1 MSVISLEKSPAHA
14 IYQSQQG
21 TDESHTMSAMHSPV
35 RFLGA
40 FLRRLR
46 EERELT
52 QKQVAHD
59 LGVSQSALS
68 AWESG
73 QTLPPRPQIVRLAG
87 VLGVG
92 VEALEAYFEKAE
104 SEESYAP
111 RSLGRIHF
119 QAAEH
124 VKRYGPDNLSIW
136 ILGATNLSVMES
148 TFVQERWRANLGRG
162 INYNLIWF
170 LDLVPE
176 ESFRAA
182 IAIFAEIER
191 RTAAEHK
198 AEGGARPLGAIHH
211 YATNGFEPP
220 SELMTA
226 LYRQLEEAV
235 AAGGGKAAK
244 ARVHAYVVAIRNAS
258 TAPNP
263 AEAALVDASRKLL
276 RCWHPETG
284 IVFYRPR
291 TITTPP
297 AANIRLMP
305 VSEHIIDGLSP
316 EAEQSQ
322 FWFWLSPRGAARI
335 NNAVTAF
342 ERAIQATEQKG

>member
-1 MSVISLEKSPAHA
+1 MNAT
-14 IYQSQQG
+14 Q
-21 TDESHTMSAMHSPV
+21 SPV
-35 RFLGA
+35 RSLGA

-52 QKQVAHD
+52 QKQVAKE
-59 LGVSQSALS
+59 LGISQSALS

-73 QTLPPRPQIVRLAG
+73 QTLPPRPQMARIAAA
-87 VLGVG
+87 LGVG
-92 VEALEAYFEKAE
+92 VDALETYFEKAE

-148 TFVQERWRANLGRG
+148 PFVQERWRANLARG
-162 INYNLIWF
+162 TDYHLIWF

-182 IAIFAEIER
+182 VAIFAEIER
-191 RTAAEHK
+191 RVAAESR
-198 AEGGARPLGAIHH
+198 GQGARSLGAIHH
-211 YATNGFEPP
+211 YATSAFDLP
-220 SELMTA
+220 SETMTA
-226 LYRQLEEAV
+226 LYRQLEEALGASGKSATRPRV
-235 AAGGGKAAK
+235 HPYVPGATGTSATAADAAK
-244 ARVHAYVVAIRNAS
+244 
-258 TAPNP
+258 
-263 AEAALVDASRKLL
+263 KLL
-276 RCWHPETG
+276 RCWQPDTG
-284 IVFYRPR
+284 IVLYRPK

-305 VSEHIIDGLSP
+305 VSEHIVEGLSP

-322 FWFWLSPRGAARI
+322 YWFWLSPRGAARL
-335 NNAVTAF
+335 NNAVTTF
-342 ERAIQATEQKG
+342 EQAIQAAHRKR

>member
-1 MSVISLEKSPAHA
+1 MN
-14 IYQSQQG
+14 
-21 TDESHTMSAMHSPV
+21 AMQSPV
-35 RFLGA
+35 RSLGA

-52 QKQVAHD
+52 QKRVAKE
-59 LGVSQSALS
+59 LGISQSALS

-73 QTLPPRPQIVRLAG
+73 QTLPPRPQIVRLAD

-92 VEALEAYFEKAE
+92 AEALEAYFEKAE

-148 TFVQERWRANLGRG
+148 SFVQERWRANLGRG
-162 INYNLIWF
+162 IDYHLIWF

-182 IAIFAEIER
+182 IAVFAEIER
-191 RTAAEHK
+191 RMAAEYQPQS
-198 AEGGARPLGAIHH
+198 GAGSLGAIHH
-211 YATNGFEPP
+211 YATNAFDAP

-226 LYRQLEEAV
+226 LYRQLREALSAASDQVATAAKTRVHPYVAAAKSASSAPRPGEAAV
-235 AAGGGKAAK
+235 ADAAK
-244 ARVHAYVVAIRNAS
+244 
-258 TAPNP
+258 
-263 AEAALVDASRKLL
+263 KLL
-276 RCWHPETG
+276 RCWQPETG
-284 IVFYRPR
+284 VVFYRPK

-297 AANIRLMP
+297 VANIRLMP
-305 VSEHIIDGLSP
+305 VSEHIVEGLSP

-322 FWFWLSPRGAARI
+322 YWFWLSPRGAARI

-342 ERAIQATEQKG
+342 ERAILALEQKG

>member
-1 MSVISLEKSPAHA
+1 MPGIGIP
-14 IYQSQQG
+14 G
-21 TDESHTMSAMHSPV
+21 TQDETDAMNATSSPV
-35 RFLGA
+35 RSLGA

-46 EERELT
+46 KERELT
-52 QKQVAHD
+52 QKQVAKE
-59 LGVSQSALS
+59 LEISQSALS

-73 QTLPPRPQIVRLAG
+73 QTLPPRPQMARIAA

-92 VEALEAYFEKAE
+92 MDALETYFEKAE

-148 TFVQERWRANLGRG
+148 PFVQERWRANLSRG
-162 INYNLIWF
+162 IEYNLIWF

-182 IAIFAEIER
+182 IAIFAEIEQ
-191 RTAAEHK
+191 RTTAEHR
-198 AEGGARPLGAIHH
+198 ARAGSHLRGAIHH
-211 YATNGFEPP
+211 YATNAFEPP
-220 SELMTA
+220 GETMLA
-226 LYRQLEEAV
+226 LYRQLETTL
-235 AAGGGKAAK
+235 AAGGGKAA
-244 ARVHAYVVAIRNAS
+244 ANSRVRPYAAATGGSKAS
-258 TAPNP
+258 TP
-263 AEAALVDASRKLL
+263 AEAAVADAARKLL
-276 RCWHPETG
+276 RCWHPDTG
-284 IVFYRPR
+284 VVFYRPK

-305 VSEHIIDGLSP
+305 VSEHIVDGFSL

-322 FWFWLSPRGAARI
+322 YWFWLSPRGAARI

-342 ERAIQATEQKG
+342 ERAVQGTGKKG

>member
-1 MSVISLEKSPAHA
+1 
-14 IYQSQQG
+14 
-21 TDESHTMSAMHSPV
+21 MSAMHSPV
-35 RFLGA
+35 RSLGA

-52 QKQVAHD
+52 QKQVARD
-59 LGVSQSALS
+59 LGISQSALS

-73 QTLPPRPQIVRLAG
+73 QTLPPRPQIERIAG
-87 VLGVG
+87 VLGIG
-92 VEALEAYFEKAE
+92 VDQLETYFEKAE

-111 RSLGRIHF
+111 RSLGRIHA

-148 TFVQERWRANLGRG
+148 TAVQERWRANLGRG
-162 INYNLIWF
+162 LDYNLIWF

-191 RTAAEHK
+191 RTAAEQK
-198 AEGGARPLGAIHH
+198 AQRGAGAPGAIHH
-211 YATNGFEPP
+211 YATSGFEAP
-220 SELMTA
+220 SEMMTT
-226 LYRQLEEAV
+226 LYRQLGEALSSGREKAKMRVHPYVSTTKVAPGSGEAAV
-235 AAGGGKAAK
+235 A
-244 ARVHAYVVAIRNAS
+244 
-258 TAPNP
+258 
-263 AEAALVDASRKLL
+263 DATRKLL
-276 RCWHPETG
+276 RCWQPETG
-284 IVFYRPR
+284 IVFYRPK

-305 VSEHIIDGLSP
+305 VSEHIVEGLSP

-322 FWFWLSPRGAARI
+322 YWFWLSPRGAARI

-342 ERAIQATEQKG
+342 ERAILALEQKG

>member
-1 MSVISLEKSPAHA
+1 MDS
-14 IYQSQQG
+14 
-21 TDESHTMSAMHSPV
+21 MSAMHSPV
-35 RFLGA
+35 RSLGA

-52 QKQVAHD
+52 QKQVAKD
-59 LGVSQSALS
+59 LGISQSALS

-73 QTLPPRPQIVRLAG
+73 QTLPPRPQIVRIAA

-92 VEALEAYFEKAE
+92 ADALESYFGRAE
-104 SEESYAP
+104 SEEGYAP

-162 INYNLIWF
+162 IDYNLIWF

-191 RTAAEHK
+191 RTAAEHR
-198 AEGGARPLGAIHH
+198 AEDRSRPLGAIHH
-211 YATNGFEPP
+211 YATNAFEPP
-220 SELMTA
+220 SEPMTA
-226 LYRQLEEAV
+226 LYRQLEEALAAEGGEAATAAKTRVHGYV
-235 AAGGGKAAK
+235 AATT
-244 ARVHAYVVAIRNAS
+244 NSS
-258 TAPNP
+258 TAPDP
-263 AEAALVDASRKLL
+263 AAAAVADAARKLL

-284 IVFYRPR
+284 IVFYRPK
-291 TITTPP
+291 TITTPV

-305 VSEHIIDGLSP
+305 VSEHIVDVLSP

-322 FWFWLSPRGAARI
+322 YWFWLSPRGAARI

-342 ERAIQATEQKG
+342 ERAIQAAGRKG

>member
-1 MSVISLEKSPAHA
+1 
-14 IYQSQQG
+14 
-21 TDESHTMSAMHSPV
+21 MSAMHSPV

-52 QKQVAHD
+52 QKQVARD
-59 LGVSQSALS
+59 LGISQSALS

-104 SEESYAP
+104 SEEGYAP

-124 VKRYGPDNLSIW
+124 IKRYGPDNLSIW

-162 INYNLIWF
+162 IDYNLIWF

-182 IAIFAEIER
+182 IAVFAEIER
-191 RTAAEHK
+191 RMAAEHQ
-198 AEGGARPLGAIHH
+198 AQGGAGSLGAIHH
-211 YATNGFEPP
+211 YATNGYDAP

-226 LYRQLEEAV
+226 LYRQLGEALSAASDKAAPAAKTRVHPYVAALRGPPSAPGPGEAAV
-235 AAGGGKAAK
+235 ADAAK
-244 ARVHAYVVAIRNAS
+244 
-258 TAPNP
+258 
-263 AEAALVDASRKLL
+263 KLL
-276 RCWHPETG
+276 RCWQPETG
-284 IVFYRPR
+284 IVFYRPK

-297 AANIRLMP
+297 VANIRLMP
-305 VSEHIIDGLSP
+305 VSEHIVEGLSP

-322 FWFWLSPRGAARI
+322 YWFWLSPRGAARI

-342 ERAIQATEQKG
+342 ERAILAMERKD

>member
-1 MSVISLEKSPAHA
+1 
-14 IYQSQQG
+14 
-21 TDESHTMSAMHSPV
+21 MSAMHSPV
-35 RFLGA
+35 RSLGA

-59 LGVSQSALS
+59 LGISQSALS

-73 QTLPPRPQIVRLAG
+73 QTLPPRPQIARIAA

-92 VEALEAYFEKAE
+92 VDALEAYFEKAE

-111 RSLGRIHF
+111 RTLGRIHY
-119 QAAEH
+119 QASEH

-148 TFVQERWRANLGRG
+148 TYVQERWRANLGRG
-162 INYNLIWF
+162 IDYNLVWF

-191 RTAAEHK
+191 RVAAEHK
-198 AEGGARPLGAIHH
+198 AGGGARPLGAIHH
-211 YATNGFEPP
+211 YATNAFEPP

-235 AAGGGKAAK
+235 AAAGKAAK
-244 ARVHAYVVAIRNAS
+244 ARVHPYVAAVR
-258 TAPNP
+258 TAAPKP
-263 AEAALVDASRKLL
+263 AEAALADAARKLL
-276 RCWHPETG
+276 RCWNPDTG
-284 IVFYRPR
+284 IVFYRPK

-305 VSEHIIDGLSP
+305 VAEHIIDGLSP

-322 FWFWLSPRGAARI
+322 YWFWLSPRGAARI

-342 ERAIQATEQKG
+342 EQAILTLERKG

>member
-1 MSVISLEKSPAHA
+1 
-14 IYQSQQG
+14 
-21 TDESHTMSAMHSPV
+21 MSAMHSPV
-35 RFLGA
+35 RSLGA

-52 QKQVAHD
+52 QKQVARD
-59 LGVSQSALS
+59 LGISQSALS

-73 QTLPPRPQIVRLAG
+73 QTLPPRPQIERIAG
-87 VLGVG
+87 VLGIG
-92 VEALEAYFEKAE
+92 VDQLETYFEKAE

-111 RSLGRIHF
+111 RSLGRIHA

-148 TFVQERWRANLGRG
+148 TSVQERWRANLGRG
-162 INYNLIWF
+162 LDYNLIWF

-191 RTAAEHK
+191 RTVAEQKGQRGAGAA
-198 AEGGARPLGAIHH
+198 GAIHH
-211 YATNGFEPP
+211 YATSGFEAP
-220 SELMTA
+220 SEMMTA
-226 LYRQLEEAV
+226 LYRQLGEALST
-235 AAGGGKAAK
+235 GRDKASK
-244 ARVHAYVVAIRNAS
+244 MRVHPYVSATKVPPAAPGSGEATVAD
-258 TAPNP
+258 
-263 AEAALVDASRKLL
+263 AARKLL
-276 RCWHPETG
+276 RCWQPETG
-284 IVFYRPR
+284 IVFYRPK

-297 AANIRLMP
+297 VANIRLMP
-305 VSEHIIDGLSP
+305 VSEHIIEGLSP

-322 FWFWLSPRGAARI
+322 YWFWLSPRGAARI

-342 ERAIQATEQKG
+342 ERAILETEQRG

>member
-1 MSVISLEKSPAHA
+1 
-14 IYQSQQG
+14 
-21 TDESHTMSAMHSPV
+21 MSAMHSPV
-35 RFLGA
+35 RSLGA

-52 QKQVAHD
+52 QKRVAKE
-59 LGVSQSALS
+59 LGISQSALS

-73 QTLPPRPQIVRLAG
+73 QTLPPRPQIARIAA
-87 VLGVG
+87 VLEVG
-92 VEALEAYFEKAE
+92 VDALESYFEKAE

-111 RSLGRIHF
+111 RTLGRIHF
-119 QAAEH
+119 QASEH

-148 TFVQERWRANLGRG
+148 TLVQERWRANLSRG
-162 INYNLIWF
+162 IDYNLVWF

-211 YATNGFEPP
+211 YATNAFEPP
-220 SELMTA
+220 SEPMTA

-235 AAGGGKAAK
+235 AGGGKAAAK
-244 ARVHAYVVAIRNAS
+244 ARVHPYVAAMKSAS
-258 TAPNP
+258 TAPKP
-263 AEAALVDASRKLL
+263 TEAALAEAARKLL
-276 RCWHPETG
+276 KCWNPETG
-284 IVFYRPR
+284 IVFYRPK

-322 FWFWLSPRGAARI
+322 YWFWLSPRGAARI

-342 ERAIQATEQKG
+342 ERAIQAIEQKG

>member
-1 MSVISLEKSPAHA
+1 
-14 IYQSQQG
+14 
-21 TDESHTMSAMHSPV
+21 MSAMHSPV
-35 RFLGA
+35 RSLGA

-52 QKQVAHD
+52 QKQVAKD
-59 LGVSQSALS
+59 LGISQSALS

-73 QTLPPRPQIVRLAG
+73 QTLPPRPQILRLAA

-92 VEALEAYFEKAE
+92 VDALESYFEKAE

-111 RSLGRIHF
+111 RTLGRIHV

-148 TFVQERWRANLGRG
+148 TFVQERWRANLNRG
-162 INYNLIWF
+162 IDYNLIWF

-176 ESFRAA
+176 ETFRAA

-198 AEGGARPLGAIHH
+198 AQGGARPLGAIHH
-211 YATNGFEPP
+211 YATNAFEPP
-220 SELMTA
+220 SELMAA
-226 LYRQLEEAV
+226 LYRQLEEAL
-235 AAGGGKAAK
+235 AAGDKAAAK
-244 ARVHAYVVAIRNAS
+244 SRVHAYVAAARNTSA
-258 TAPNP
+258 APTP
-263 AEAALVDASRKLL
+263 AEAAVADAARKLL
-276 RCWHPETG
+276 RLWHPETG
-284 IVFYRPR
+284 IVFYRPK

-297 AANIRLMP
+297 VANIRLMP

-322 FWFWLSPRGAARI
+322 YWFWLSPRGAARI

-342 ERAIQATEQKG
+342 ERAIQATGRKS

>member
-1 MSVISLEKSPAHA
+1 
-14 IYQSQQG
+14 
-21 TDESHTMSAMHSPV
+21 MSAMHSPA
-35 RFLGA
+35 RSLGA

-52 QKQVAHD
+52 QKQVAGD
-59 LGVSQSALS
+59 LGISQSALS

-73 QTLPPRPQIVRLAG
+73 QTLPPRPQIERIAG

-92 VEALEAYFEKAE
+92 VDRLEAYFEKAE
-104 SEESYAP
+104 SEENYAP
-111 RSLGRIHF
+111 RSLGRIHV

-124 VKRYGPDNLSIW
+124 VKRYGAENLSIW

-148 TFVQERWRANLGRG
+148 TFVQERWRANLSRG
-162 INYNLIWF
+162 IDYNLVWF

-182 IAIFAEIER
+182 IAVIAEIER

-198 AEGGARPLGAIHH
+198 AQPGSAAPGAIHH
-211 YATNGFEPP
+211 YATNGFEAPGDM
-220 SELMTA
+220 MTG
-226 LYRQLEEAV
+226 LYRQLREAL
-235 AAGGGKAAK
+235 ATNRDKGAK
-244 ARVHAYVVAIRNAS
+244 ARVHPYVGATKPPA
-258 TAPNP
+258 TAPASGEAAV
-263 AEAALVDASRKLL
+263 AEAARKLL
-276 RCWHPETG
+276 RCWQPETG
-284 IVFYRPR
+284 IVFYRPK

-297 AANIRLMP
+297 VANIRLMP
-305 VSEHIIDGLSP
+305 VSEHIVEGLSP

-322 FWFWLSPRGAARI
+322 YWFWLSPRGAARI

-342 ERAIQATEQKG
+342 ERAILAMEQKG

>member
-1 MSVISLEKSPAHA
+1 
-14 IYQSQQG
+14 
-21 TDESHTMSAMHSPV
+21 MSAMHSPA
-35 RFLGA
+35 RSLGA

-52 QKQVAHD
+52 QKRVAKE
-59 LGVSQSALS
+59 LGISQSALS

-73 QTLPPRPQIVRLAG
+73 QTLPPRPQIERIAA

-92 VEALEAYFEKAE
+92 VEALESYFEKAE
-104 SEESYAP
+104 TEENYAP
-111 RSLGRIHF
+111 RSLGRIHV

-124 VKRYGPDNLSIW
+124 IKRYGPDNLSIW

-148 TFVQERWRANLGRG
+148 TFVQERWRANLMRG
-162 INYNLIWF
+162 IDYNLIWF

-191 RTAAEHK
+191 RMAAEHK
-198 AEGGARPLGAIHH
+198 AQGGARPLGKIHH
-211 YATNGFEPP
+211 YATNAFEPP
-220 SELMTA
+220 SEMMTA

-235 AAGGGKAAK
+235 AAGDRKAAS
-244 ARVHAYVVAIRNAS
+244 ARGRVHAYVAATGGRSA
-258 TAPNP
+258 APAP
-263 AEAALVDASRKLL
+263 AAAALADAAKKLL
-276 RCWHPETG
+276 RLWQSETG
-284 IVFYRPR
+284 MVFYRPK

-297 AANIRLMP
+297 VANIRLMP

-322 FWFWLSPRGAARI
+322 YWFWLSPRGAARI

-342 ERAIQATEQKG
+342 ERAIQTLEQKG

>member
-1 MSVISLEKSPAHA
+1 
-14 IYQSQQG
+14 
-21 TDESHTMSAMHSPV
+21 MSAMHSPV
-35 RFLGA
+35 RSLGA

-52 QKQVAHD
+52 QKQVARD
-59 LGVSQSALS
+59 LGISQSALS

-73 QTLPPRPQIVRLAG
+73 QTLPPRPQIERIAG

-92 VEALEAYFEKAE
+92 VDQLEAYFEKAE

-111 RSLGRIHF
+111 RSLGRIHA

-124 VKRYGPDNLSIW
+124 VKRYGAENLSIW

-162 INYNLIWF
+162 IDYNLVWF

-182 IAIFAEIER
+182 IAIIAEIER

-198 AEGGARPLGAIHH
+198 GQRGAAAPGVIHH
-211 YATNGFEPP
+211 YATSGFEAP
-220 SELMTA
+220 SDMMMG
-226 LYRQLEEAV
+226 LYRQLRDAL
-235 AAGGGKAAK
+235 GTDRDNAAK
-244 ARVHAYVVAIRNAS
+244 ARVHPYVGATKA
-258 TAPNP
+258 APGSNEAAV
-263 AEAALVDASRKLL
+263 AEAARKLL
-276 RCWHPETG
+276 RCWQPETG
-284 IVFYRPR
+284 IVFYRPK

-297 AANIRLMP
+297 VANIRLMP
-305 VSEHIIDGLSP
+305 VSEHIVEGLSP

-322 FWFWLSPRGAARI
+322 YWFWLSPRGAARI

-342 ERAIQATEQKG
+342 ERAILAMEQKG

>member
-1 MSVISLEKSPAHA
+1 
-14 IYQSQQG
+14 
-21 TDESHTMSAMHSPV
+21 MSAMHSPV
-35 RFLGA
+35 RSLGA

-52 QKQVAHD
+52 QKQVARD
-59 LGVSQSALS
+59 LGISQSALS

-73 QTLPPRPQIVRLAG
+73 QTLPPRPQIDRIAG

-92 VEALEAYFEKAE
+92 IDQLEAYFEKAE

-111 RSLGRIHF
+111 RSLGRIHA

-124 VKRYGPDNLSIW
+124 VKRYGAENLSIW

-148 TFVQERWRANLGRG
+148 TFVQDRWRANLGRG
-162 INYNLIWF
+162 IDYNLVWF

-182 IAIFAEIER
+182 IAIIAEIER

-198 AEGGARPLGAIHH
+198 AQRGAAAPGAIHH
-211 YATNGFEPP
+211 YATSGFEAP
-220 SELMTA
+220 SDMMMG
-226 LYRQLEEAV
+226 LYRQLREAV
-235 AAGGGKAAK
+235 AAGRDKAAK
-244 ARVHAYVVAIRNAS
+244 ARVHPYVGAAK
-258 TAPNP
+258 TAPGSG
-263 AEAALVDASRKLL
+263 EAAVAEVARKLL
-276 RCWHPETG
+276 RCWQPETG
-284 IVFYRPR
+284 IVFYRPK

-297 AANIRLMP
+297 VANIRLMP
-305 VSEHIIDGLSP
+305 VSEHIVEGLSP

-322 FWFWLSPRGAARI
+322 YWFWLSPRGAARI

-342 ERAIQATEQKG
+342 ERAILAVEQKG

>member
-1 MSVISLEKSPAHA
+1 
-14 IYQSQQG
+14 
-21 TDESHTMSAMHSPV
+21 MSAMHSPV
-35 RFLGA
+35 RSLGA

-52 QKQVAHD
+52 QKQVARD
-59 LGVSQSALS
+59 LGISQSALS

-73 QTLPPRPQIVRLAG
+73 QTLPPRPQMARIAA

-92 VEALEAYFEKAE
+92 VDALEAYFEKAE

-111 RSLGRIHF
+111 RTLGRIHY
-119 QAAEH
+119 QASEH

-148 TFVQERWRANLGRG
+148 TYVQERWRANLGRG
-162 INYNLIWF
+162 IDYNLVWF

-198 AEGGARPLGAIHH
+198 AGGGARPLGAIHH
-211 YATNGFEPP
+211 YATNAFEPP

-235 AAGGGKAAK
+235 AAAGKAAK
-244 ARVHAYVVAIRNAS
+244 ARVHPYVAAVKTAA
-258 TAPNP
+258 TAPKP
-263 AEAALVDASRKLL
+263 AEAALADAARKLL
-276 RCWHPETG
+276 RCWNPDTG
-284 IVFYRPR
+284 IVFYRPK

-305 VSEHIIDGLSP
+305 VAEHIIDGLSP

-322 FWFWLSPRGAARI
+322 YWFWLSPRGAARI

-342 ERAIQATEQKG
+342 EQAVLTLERKG